1 MGVKLGYLQVNT
13 AKNQAERMLRIADC
27 DSGGAYSFLAGLCS
41 PQALPWMA
49 RASEDR
55 PWMAVRS
62 GA

>member
-1 MGVKLGYLQVNT
+1 MKLGFLQVYT
-13 AKNQAERMLRIADC
+13 AKNQAERMPRITDC

-41 PQALPWMA
+41 QQARPWMA
-49 RASEDR
+49 GASEDR